1 MSNHFEGE
9 LLMIQS
15 QSSNKE
21 DNLMSSKMTSEQKV
35 VLGSTT
41 LGFTLDHMDATFL
54 SFALA
59 PMIAELHITGAQGG
73 IIAAMSNWGA
83 LLGSV
88 LFGILADRIGRVR
101 VLSYT
106 VMLVT
111 FATVILA
118 FLDNAHTIYASRF
131 LLGMGTGGEYGVSMA
146 LIAESFRANR
156 VGRMSSITAIGGQVG
171 AILAAILATLIMPAF
186 GWRGLFMIGFL
197 PLIVVYI
204 VRRHLKETPAFEQLK
219 SDYKSGRKK
228 FSFKFIANTPKRAY
242 TSLVLIIMLTI
253 QTSGYYGLMNWLPT
267 IMRKQLGITAT
278 VTAGY
283 VNLGMIPIIL
293 GMAVGMMTFGNILDR
308 IGPRQAFA
316 IFLVGSAIMI
326 YTFTFA
332 YNMWTLTILG
342 AIVGFFSNG
351 MYGGFGAVISRLYPA
366 EIRATAANTLM
377 GSGRALGAFS
387 SVVIG
392 WIMDNYDVA
401 TVMLSLTVMYL
412 ISLAFML
419 TIPDFKKLGANSQYQ
434 ETN

>member
-1 MSNHFEGE
+1 MS
-9 LLMIQS
+9 IS
-15 QSSNKE
+15 QFSSNADE
-21 DNLMSSKMTSEQKV
+21 AVSNKMTPDQKV

-59 PMIAELHITGAQGG
+59 PMIAELHISGAQGG

-83 LLGSV
+83 LIGSV

-106 VMLVT
+106 IILVT

-146 LIAESFRANR
+146 LIAESFKANK
-156 VGRMSSITAIGGQVG
+156 VGRISSITAIGGQVG
-171 AILAAILATLIMPAF
+171 AILAAILATMIMPAF

-204 VRRHLKETPAFEQLK
+204 VRRHMKETPEFEQLK
-219 SDYKSGRKK
+219 SDYQSGKKK
-228 FSFKFIANTPKRAY
+228 FSFAYIANTPKRAY
-242 TSLVLIIMLTI
+242 TSFVLSIMLTI
-253 QTSGYYGLMNWLPT
+253 QTAGYYGLMNWLPT

-283 VNLGMIPIIL
+283 VNLGMIPIII
-293 GMAVGMMTFGNILDR
+293 GMAIGMLTFGTILDK
-308 IGPRQAFA
+308 IGPRIAFT
-316 IFLVGSAIMI
+316 IFLIASALMI
-326 YTFTFA
+326 YAFTFA

-342 AIVGFFSNG
+342 AVVGFFSNG
-351 MYGGFGAVISRLYPA
+351 MYGGFGAVISRLYPS

-377 GSGRALGAFS
+377 GSGRAIGAFS

-392 WIMDNYDVA
+392 WIMDHYSVSA
-401 TVMLSLTVMYL
+401 VLMSLAAMYV
-412 ISLAFML
+412 ISLVFML
-419 TIPDFKKLGANSQYQ
+419 TIPDFKKLG
-434 ETN
+434 TLHK

>member
-283 VNLGMIPIIL
+283 VNLGMIPIIM
-293 GMAVGMMTFGNILDR
+293 GMAVGMMTFGTILDR

-316 IFLVGSAIMI
+316 IFLIGSAIMI

>member
-1 MSNHFEGE
+1 MSKHFEGE
-9 LLMIQS
+9 YLMIKS
-15 QSSNKE
+15 QSSNIE
-21 DNLMSSKMTSEQKV
+21 ENRMSSKMTQEQKV

-54 SFALA
+54 LFALA
-59 PMIAELHITGAQGG
+59 PMIAELNITGAQGG

-146 LIAESFRANR
+146 LIAESFRSNR

-204 VRRHLKETPAFEQLK
+204 VRRHLKETPAFEQLQ
-219 SDYKSGRKK
+219 SDYKTGKKK

-242 TSLVLIIMLTI
+242 TSFVLIVMLTI

-283 VNLGMIPIIL
+283 VNLGMIPIIM
-293 GMAVGMMTFGNILDR
+293 GMAVGMMTFGTILDK
-308 IGPRQAFA
+308 IGPRQAFT
-316 IFLVGSAIMI
+316 IFLIASALMI
-326 YTFTFA
+326 YAFTFA

-377 GSGRALGAFS
+377 GSGRAIGAFS

-392 WIMDNYDVA
+392 WIMDNYSVSA
-401 TVMLSLTVMYL
+401 VLMSLAVMYV
-412 ISLAFML
+412 ISLVFML
-419 TIPDFKKLGANSQYQ
+419 TIPDFKKLGLNSQYS

>member
-1 MSNHFEGE
+1 MTV
-9 LLMIQS
+9 S
-15 QSSNKE
+15 QSENVAQQEPVSIE
-21 DNLMSSKMTSEQKV
+21 KMTSEQKV

-83 LLGSV
+83 LLGSL
-88 LFGILADRIGRVR
+88 LFGILADRIGRVK

-106 VMLVT
+106 IMLVT

-118 FLDNAHTIYASRF
+118 FLDNTHTIYAARF

-146 LIAESFRANR
+146 LIAESFRASR

-171 AILAAILATLIMPAF
+171 AILAAILATLIMPSF
-186 GWRGLFMIGFL
+186 GWRGLFMLGFL

-204 VRRHLKETPAFEQLK
+204 VRRHLKETPEFEQLQ
-219 SDYKSGRKK
+219 SEYKTGKKK
-228 FSFKFIANTPKRAY
+228 FNFATIANTPKRAY
-242 TSLVLIIMLTI
+242 TSFVLIIMLTI
-253 QTSGYYGLMNWLPT
+253 QTAGYYGLMNWLPT
-267 IMRKQLGITAT
+267 IMRKQLGITET
-278 VTAGY
+278 ITAGY

-293 GMAVGMMTFGNILDR
+293 GMAIGMFTFGTVLDH
-308 IGPRQAFA
+308 IGPRRAFA
-316 IFLVGSAIMI
+316 IFLVASALMI
-326 YTFTFA
+326 YVFTFA

-342 AIVGFFSNG
+342 ALVGFFSNG
-351 MYGGFGAVISRLYPA
+351 MYGGFGAVISRLYPS

-377 GSGRALGAFS
+377 GSGRAIGAFS

-392 WIMDNYDVA
+392 WIMDNYSVA
-401 TVMLSLTVMYL
+401 TVMLSLSLMYMVSL
-412 ISLAFML
+412 IFML
-419 TIPDFKKLGANSQYQ
+419 TIPGFKKLGRN
-434 ETN
+434 